1 MKFFRSKG
9 IKENGKMEDN
19 FKQERERMVQTQIE
33 ARGVKDE
40 KVLKAMRE
48 VPRHLFVQEQM
59 KACAYQDEPLP
70 IGEGQTISQPYIV
83 AYMTEVLCLKGDERA
98 LEVGTGSGYQAAILA
113 GIVKEVFTI
122 EIVKTLSLSA
132 QRVLSSLGYK
142 NIYFKVGDGTWGWK
156 EEAPFD
162 VIMVTAA
169 PDIVPQALREQ
180 LKVTGRMVIPVG
192 STFQELVLVTR
203 EKKKFKE
210 KKLLPVRF
218 VPLVST
224 H

>member
-1 MKFFRSKG
+1 LKLFRGKG
-9 IKENGKMEDN
+9 IRKSSHMSQN
-19 FKQERERMVQTQIE
+19 FEQERERMVQTQIE

-48 VPRHLFVQEQM
+48 VCRHLFVPENM
-59 KACAYQDEPLP
+59 RAYAYQDEPLP

-83 AYMTEVLCLKGDERA
+83 AYMTEVLRLKGDERA

-113 GIVKEVFTI
+113 SIVREVYTI
-122 EIVKTLSLSA
+122 DVVETLSLAA
-132 QRVLSSLGYK
+132 QKVLLSLGYK
-142 NIYFKVGDGTWGWK
+142 NIYFKVGDGTLGWK
-156 EEAPFD
+156 EHAPYD

-169 PDIVPQALREQ
+169 PDTVPQPLKDQ
-180 LKVTGRMVIPVG
+180 LNVSGRMVIPVG
-192 STFQELVLVTR
+192 VTFQELVLVTR
-203 EKKKFKE
+203 ERKKFRE

-218 VPLVST
+218 VPLVSV